1 MDILLLIILILSL
14 LFLVLSFSLL
24 SLPIFS
30 SSLSPG
36 EHSAQ
41 AAEQARSR
49 KAQGGAGIVEGV
61 SVKIKILDKC
71 LYLYLYLYTGR
82 GIREQKKFMTFLFVE
97 EI

>member
-1 MDILLLIILILSL
+1 M
-14 LFLVLSFSLL
+14 LSFSLL
-24 SLPIFS
+24 SLSIFS

-36 EHSAQ
+36 EHSTQ

-49 KAQGGAGIVEGV
+49 KAQGGAGGGEGV

-71 LYLYLYLYTGR
+71 LYLYLYLYSSR
-82 GIREQKKFMTFLFVE
+82 GIRGQKKFLTLLFAE

>member
-1 MDILLLIILILSL
+1 M
-14 LFLVLSFSLL
+14 LSFSLSSL
-24 SLPIFS
+24 SIFFS
-30 SSLSPG
+30 LLSPG